1 MNIFAENLQYYR
13 KQKDMTQEQLAEC
26 MAVSRQT
33 ISKWE
38 LGASYPEMEKI
49 LQLCDLFAC
58 DMDVLMRKNVSE
70 MSTADGERHRVHM
83 MRHRRQIT
91 LGVVIMIGD
100 MALYELLTGIGVPE
114 VIMNTVFMA
123 VVIVAVL
130 IFVVA
135 GMRHDNYKKKY
146 PVVQDPYTADER
158 ERFEERFPVMIAT
171 GIGMILVGFL
181 IGMNGDVFPRADGMT
196 EDFYYGIFMLLVA
209 IAVGICV
216 YGGLG
221 KEMYD
226 VKAYN
231 KENNL
236 DEKSRERNEK
246 VGVWCGCIMLIA
258 TIIFLIMGFVFH
270 MWEICWVVYPVGGL
284 MCGIVS
290 IILNGKKRLE

>member
-1 MNIFAENLQYYR
+1 MNMFAENLQYYR
-13 KQKDMTQEQLAEC
+13 KQKDMTQEQLAEH

-33 ISKWE
+33 VSKWE
-38 LGASYPEMEKI
+38 SGASYPEMEKI
-49 LQLCDLFAC
+49 LQLCDLFEC

-70 MSTADGERHRVHM
+70 ISTADGERHRLHM
-83 MRHRRQIT
+83 MKHRRQIT
-91 LGVVIMIGD
+91 LGVVILIGD
-100 MALYELLTGIGVPE
+100 VALYELLTGVGVPE

-130 IFVVA
+130 IFVVT

-146 PVVQDPYTADER
+146 PIVQDPYTADER
-158 ERFEERFPVMIAT
+158 ERFEEHFPVMMAT
-171 GIGMILVGFL
+171 GIEMILVGFL
-181 IGMNGDVFPRADGMT
+181 IGMNGDVFPLANGMT

-231 KENNL
+231 KENNP
-236 DEKSRERNEK
+236 DEKSREVNEK

-258 TIIFLIMGFVFH
+258 TIIFLIMGFAFR
-270 MWEICWVVYPVGGL
+270 MWEICWVVFPVGGL
-284 MCGIVS
+284 ICGIVS
-290 IILNGKKRLE
+290 IILNGKKTVE